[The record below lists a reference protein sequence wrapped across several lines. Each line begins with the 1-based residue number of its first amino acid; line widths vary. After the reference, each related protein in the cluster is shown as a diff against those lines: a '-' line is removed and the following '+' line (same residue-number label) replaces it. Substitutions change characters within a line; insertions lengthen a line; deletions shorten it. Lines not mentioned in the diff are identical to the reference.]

1 MSQRVVGL
9 VVCALAGCGGTRDN
23 PVDSGVTADS
33 SIEDDAAVDA
43 PAPHPPTRIQIVW
56 FRGLLPVVDVPI
68 LIQRSDDTVVAEA
81 RTDIDGITDITLP
94 EGGTTVSLLPTE
106 SGGVKGVFTYLG
118 VKAGDV
124 LELGSAFPE
133 RTAVDEVTLQLPPLP
148 EGSRSYF
155 VDMRCRTLSSV
166 TTSTITFG
174 PCGSPTN
181 FLIRDENH
189 HQFYTDRLNLNAG
202 QVVDLS
208 AAEFRGTRPLTAR
221 VENAGLPRFGAQF
234 STHTSDWFLSLS
246 QSQNR
251 FSEIESGTGTAE
263 FAIADIPAAEVTT
276 SVAIGDAG
284 RSKIWYRREAPT
296 SSVVFDFAQNGVAF
310 ISQPFM
316 IDNTVRWVEEGTGGD
331 LAFAMIILQDAGSI
345 RRGQIAIFGPKTGNA
360 LRLPT
365 FPAPYT
371 DRNPTSY
378 VDPHLFRVGI
388 ARATGGWDA
397 VRRYAQLDDFF
408 RLDWLH
414 GDFVISE

>member
-1 MSQRVVGL
+1 MSQRVVVL
-9 VVCALAGCGGTRDN
+9 VVCVLVGCGSNRDT
-23 PVDSGVTADS
+23 PVDSGATADS

-43 PAPHPPTRIQIVW
+43 PVPPPPRIRIVW
-56 FRGLLPVVDVPI
+56 FTGLFPVADVPI
-68 LIQRSDDTVVAEA
+68 LIQRSDDTVVGEA

-94 EGGTTVSLLPTE
+94 EGGTTVSLLPTY
-106 SGGVKGVFTYLG
+106 SGGVKGVLTYLG
-118 VKAGDV
+118 VKPGDV
-124 LELGSAFPE
+124 LEVGSAFPE
-133 RTAVDEVTLQLPPLP
+133 KTAVDEVTLQLPPLP

-155 VDMRCRTLSSV
+155 VDMRCRTLSALQ
-166 TTSTITFG
+166 TPTITFG

-189 HQFYTDRLNLNAG
+189 HQFYTDRLSLTSG
-202 QVVDLS
+202 QVVDLT

-221 VENAGLPRFGAQF
+221 VENAGAPRFGANF
-234 STHTSDWFLSLS
+234 STYTSDWFLSLS
-246 QSQNR
+246 QNQSR
-251 FSEIESGTGTAE
+251 FSEIQNGTGTAE
-263 FAIADIPAAEVTT
+263 FAIADIAGAEVTT

-284 RSKIWYRREAPT
+284 RSKIWYRREAATPF
-296 SSVVFDFAQNGVAF
+296 VMFDFAQNGVAF
-310 ISQPFM
+310 ISEPFV
-316 IDNTVRWVEEGTGGD
+316 IDNTVLWGEQGTGGD
-331 LAFAMIILQDAGSI
+331 LAFAMITLQDTGSS
-345 RRGQIAIFGPKTGNA
+345 RRVQIAIFGPKTGNA

-365 FPAPYT
+365 LPAPYT

-378 VDPHLFRVGI
+378 EDPHLFRVGI